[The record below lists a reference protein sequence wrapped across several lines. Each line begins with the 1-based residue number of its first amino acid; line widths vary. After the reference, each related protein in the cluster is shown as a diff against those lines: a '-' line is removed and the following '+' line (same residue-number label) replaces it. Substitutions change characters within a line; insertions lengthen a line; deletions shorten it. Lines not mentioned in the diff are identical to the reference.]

1 MMERNGKVSQ
11 IVFRIEKDRKEIWK
25 KLCSERKISVT
36 SLIVDSVEK
45 RIFDD
50 ERRKILLFI
59 EKQDNVFR
67 KVETNINQLAR
78 TVNGQK
84 FITEAQFSIFREQ
97 LKVVADLKKE
107 QNEIFKQIYSLIA
120 NDHQDF

>member
-1 MMERNGKVSQ
+1 MERDGRGKESQ
-11 IVFRIEKDRKEIWK
+11 IVFRIEKQRKEQWK
-25 KLCSERKISVT
+25 KFCSERKISVT

-50 ERRKILLFI
+50 ERRMILLFI

-67 KVETNINQLAR
+67 KVETNINQLAKI
-78 TVNGQK
+78 VNGQK
-84 FITEAQFSIFREQ
+84 FITQAQFNAFREQ
-97 LKVVADLKKE
+97 LKIVADLKKE

-120 NDHQDF
+120 NDH

>member
-1 MMERNGKVSQ
+1 MERNSKESQ
-11 IVFRIEKDRKEIWK
+11 IVFRIEKQRKEIWK

-50 ERRKILLFI
+50 ERRKIFLFI

-67 KVETNINQLAR
+67 KVETNINQLAKI
-78 TVNGQK
+78 VNGQK
-84 FITEAQFSIFREQ
+84 FITQTQFNAFREQ
-97 LKVVADLKKE
+97 MKIVADLKKE
-107 QNEIFKQIYSLIA
+107 QNEIFNQIYSLIA
-120 NDHQDF
+120 GDR

>member
-1 MMERNGKVSQ
+1 MMERNGKESQ
-11 IVFRIEKDRKEIWK
+11 IVFRIEKDRKQIWK

-67 KVETNINQLAR
+67 KVETNINQLAKI
-78 TVNGQK
+78 VNGQK
-84 FITEAQFSIFREQ
+84 LITQAQFNAFREQ
-97 LKVVADLKKE
+97 LKIVADLKKE
-107 QNEIFKQIYSLIA
+107 QNEIFNQIYSLIA
-120 NDHQDF
+120 DDR

>member
-1 MMERNGKVSQ
+1 MMERNGKESQ

-78 TVNGQK
+78 IVNGQK
-84 FITEAQFSIFREQ
+84 FITQTQFNVFGEQ

-107 QNEIFKQIYSLIA
+107 QNEIFNQIYSLIA
-120 NDHQDF
+120 GDR

>member
-1 MMERNGKVSQ
+1 MMERNVKESQ
-11 IVFRIEKDRKEIWK
+11 IVFRIEKDRKQIWK
-25 KLCSERKISVT
+25 KLCCERKISVT
-36 SLIVDSVEK
+36 SLIVDSVEN

-50 ERRKILLFI
+50 ERREILLFI

-84 FITEAQFSIFREQ
+84 FITQMQFSVFREQ
-97 LKVVADLKKE
+97 LKIVADLKKE

-120 NDHQDF
+120 GDR

>member
-1 MMERNGKVSQ
+1 MERNGKESQ
-11 IVFRIEKDRKEIWK
+11 IVFRIEKDRKQIWK

-50 ERRKILLFI
+50 KRRMILLFI

-67 KVETNINQLAR
+67 KVETNINQLAKI
-78 TVNGQK
+78 VNGQK
-84 FITEAQFSIFREQ
+84 FITQAQFNAFREQ
-97 LKVVADLKKE
+97 LKIVADLKKE
-107 QNEIFKQIYSLIA
+107 QNEIFNQIYSLMA
-120 NDHQDF
+120 DDR

>member
-1 MMERNGKVSQ
+1 MERGGKKSQ
-11 IVFRIEKDRKEIWK
+11 IIFRIEQQQKEQWK
-25 KLCSERKISVT
+25 KICSERSISMT

-45 RIFDD
+45 RIFAD
-50 ERRKILLFI
+50 EHRMVLLFI

-67 KVETNINQLAR
+67 KVETNINQLAKI
-78 TVNGQK
+78 VNGQK
-84 FITEAQFSIFREQ
+84 FITQAQFNAFGEQ
-97 LKVVADLKKE
+97 LKIVADLKKE

>member
-1 MMERNGKVSQ
+1 MMERKGKESQ
-11 IVFRIEKDRKEIWK
+11 IVFRIEKDRKKIWK
-25 KLCSERKISVT
+25 KLCSEQKISVT

-67 KVETNINQLAR
+67 KVETNINQLAKI
-78 TVNGQK
+78 VNGQK
-84 FITEAQFSIFREQ
+84 LITQTQFNAFREQ
-97 LKVVADLKKE
+97 LKIVVDLKKE
-107 QNEIFKQIYSLIA
+107 QNEIFNQIYSLIA
-120 NDHQDF
+120 DDR

>member
-1 MMERNGKVSQ
+1 MMERNVKESQ
-11 IVFRIEKDRKEIWK
+11 IVFRIEKDRKQIWK

-45 RIFDD
+45 RIFAD
-50 ERRKILLFI
+50 ERRKVLLFI

-78 TVNGQK
+78 IVNGQK
-84 FITEAQFSIFREQ
+84 FITQAQFSVFREQ

-120 NDHQDF
+120 DDR